1 MMNVRRILM
10 TADTIGGVWTYALE
24 LAEALQP
31 YGIEVV
37 LATMGKIPDPA
48 QKRQIRK
55 IRNVVLLES
64 WFKLEWMENPWQDVD
79 AAGKWILRLEER
91 FRPDLVHLNGF
102 AHGALPWKAPV
113 LIVAH
118 SCVYSWFLSVRGHR
132 PSEVEWGRC
141 RLNTTRGLMAA
152 DAVTAPSRVM
162 LDTLKRIY
170 GPFAA
175 GDPIYNARSR
185 TLFRQSRKRQVILT
199 AGRIWDQA
207 KNIELLAHIAPE
219 LPWPV
224 LVAGETRH
232 PSGGQVK
239 MDGVQFLGKL
249 SPSEL
254 GRKLGQA
261 EIFVLPARYE
271 PFGLCALEAAMAGCA
286 LVLGDIPSLR
296 EVWGDAA
303 VFVPP
308 ESPDRLKA
316 ALLKLISD
324 RALRRQVAERCYR
337 RSLYFTPHR
346 MARNYMALYAR
357 LVSGRGYAPEAKPHR
372 PFRQMEI
379 PAFAAS
385 R

>member
-1 MMNVRRILM
+1 ML
-10 TADTIGGVWTYALE
+10 
-24 LAEALQP
+24 
-31 YGIEVV
+31 
-37 LATMGKIPDPA
+37 
-48 QKRQIRK
+48 
-55 IRNVVLLES
+55 
-64 WFKLEWMENPWQDVD
+64 
-79 AAGKWILRLEER
+79 
-91 FRPDLVHLNGF
+91 FRP
-102 AHGALPWKAPV
+102 
-113 LIVAH
+113 
-118 SCVYSWFLSVRGHR
+118 C
-132 PSEVEWGRC
+132 
-141 RLNTTRGLMAA
+141 
-152 DAVTAPSRVM
+152 
-162 LDTLKRIY
+162 
-170 GPFAA
+170 
-175 GDPIYNARSR
+175 
-185 TLFRQSRKRQVILT
+185 RKRQVILT

-207 KNIELLAHIAPE
+207 KNIGLLARIAPE

-271 PFGLCALEAAMAGCA
+271 PFGLCALEAAMSGCA
-286 LVLGDIPSLR
+286 LVLGDVPSLR

-308 ESPDRLKA
+308 ESPDRLRA
-316 ALLKLISD
+316 ALLKLIGD
-324 RALRRQVAERCYR
+324 KALRLQVARRCYR
-337 RSLYFTPHR
+337 RAAYFTPQR
-346 MARNYMALYAR
+346 MARNYMDLYTR
-357 LVSGRGYAPEAKPHR
+357 LISERWYAPEAKPHR